1 MELKTKFFHE
11 LTTSQLYEI
20 LKARAEI
27 FIVEQQ
33 CVYQDLDEKDYDALH
48 IFCETEGKVI
58 AYLRAYKKENDN
70 HTIQLGR
77 VLTLTHGAGLGRTIL
92 KHGIAEVCRLM
103 DAKKIYIE
111 AQSYAVGFYE
121 KEGFKVC
128 SNEFLEDGI
137 PHVEMVLEC

>member
-77 VLTLTHGAGLGRTIL
+77 VLTLTHGTGLGRTIL

-103 DAKKIYIE
+103 DAKKICIE
-111 AQSYAVGFYE
+111 AQSYAIRFYE
-121 KEGFKVC
+121 KEGFKV
-128 SNEFLEDGI
+128 SSDEFLEDEI
-137 PHVEMVLEC
+137 PHVEMVLAL